1 MCLALPGRLIRRFDQ
16 DGVPMGVLEFGG
28 VRKDACLACLPDL
41 VEGEYA
47 VVHAGF
53 AIGRVDEA
61 AALAALRDFQAM
73 EDAEP

>member
-1 MCLALPGRLIRRFDQ
+1 MCLALPGRLIRRFEQ
-16 DGVPMGVLEFGG
+16 DGVSMGVLEFGG

-41 VEGEYA
+41 AEGEYA

-61 AALAALRDFQAM
+61 AALATLRDFQAM
-73 EDAEP
+73 EDAES